1 MSSPSTP
8 TLPSGTTS
16 PTRRERQRQAT
27 YDEIVAES
35 RRLLRE
41 GQDVSLRAVAT
52 EMGLTAPALYR
63 YVDSHA
69 ELMALVAR
77 AVFADVV
84 AEMTVARDRH
94 PVDDPAAQIVA
105 AVTAFRRW
113 ALGNREEFRLVFA
126 SPPTPE
132 TQALVESAAQRPIT
146 TLEGCVPEE
155 LGVHEFS
162 AFFSDIF
169 GRLWQ
174 KYRFAVP
181 ADEELPEG
189 VLEVLT
195 AEPDGPVPS
204 GPDKLASIHQGGSV
218 TPGMVWVF
226 ERSWARLYGTVTLE
240 VFGHVHPGLI
250 TTSAL
255 FQATV
260 ADIGADLGLSDEWE
274 RLQAI
279 ARG

>member
-1 MSSPSTP
+1 MSTP
-8 TLPSGTTS
+8 TIPPTPSA

-27 YDEIVAES
+27 YDEIVAVS

-84 AEMTVARDRH
+84 AEMTVARDGH

-174 KYRFAVP
+174 KYRFPVP
-181 ADEELPEG
+181 ADDELPEG

-195 AEPDGPVPS
+195 AEAAESEPGS
-204 GPDKLASIHQGGSV
+204 DKLPTMRQDIGV

-250 TTSAL
+250 STGAL

-260 ADIGADLGLSDEWE
+260 ADIGADVGLADEWG

>member
-1 MSSPSTP
+1 MS
-8 TLPSGTTS
+8 TLSA

-27 YDEIVAES
+27 YDEIVGVA
-35 RRLLRE
+35 RRLLRA

-94 PVDDPAAQIVA
+94 PDDDPAAQIVA
-105 AVTAFRRW
+105 AVTAFRGW

-126 SPPTPE
+126 SPQTPE
-132 TQALVESAAQRPIT
+132 TEALVASAAQRPIT
-146 TLEGCVPEE
+146 TLDGCVPEE

-169 GRLWQ
+169 GRLWER
-174 KYRFAVP
+174 YRFPVP
-181 ADEELPEG
+181 ADDELPEG
-189 VLEVLT
+189 VLDVLT
-195 AEPDGPVPS
+195 AQPDGSTPVGADAPPAAV
-204 GPDKLASIHQGGSV
+204 GV

-250 TTSAL
+250 ATGAL

-260 ADIGADLGLSDEWE
+260 ADIGADLGLADEWV
-274 RLQAI
+274 RLQEL
-279 ARG
+279 ARA

>member
-1 MSSPSTP
+1 MSSTAV
-8 TLPSGTTS
+8 

-27 YDEIVAES
+27 YDEIVTVS
-35 RRLLRE
+35 RQLLRH
-41 GQDVSLRAVAT
+41 GRDVSLRAVSA

-84 AEMTVARDRH
+84 AEMTVARDKH
-94 PVDDPAAQIVA
+94 PDDDPAGQIVA
-105 AVTAFRRW
+105 AVAAFRRW

-126 SPPTPE
+126 SPPSPE
-132 TQALVESAAQRPIT
+132 TEALVESAARRPIT
-146 TLEGCVPEE
+146 ALEGCVPEE

-174 KYRFAVP
+174 KYRFPVP
-181 ADEELPEG
+181 ADDELPAG
-189 VLEVLT
+189 VLEVLAGEET
-195 AEPDGPVPS
+195 
-204 GPDKLASIHQGGSV
+204 PDKLAELGGIS
-218 TPGMVWVF
+218 PGMVWMF
-226 ERSWARLYGTVTLE
+226 ERAWARIYGTVTLE
-240 VFGHVHPGLI
+240 VFGHVHPGFI
-250 TTSAL
+250 TTGAL

-260 ADIGADLGLSDEWE
+260 LDIGQDLGLAGEWD

>member
-1 MSSPSTP
+1 MSSTAV
-8 TLPSGTTS
+8 

-27 YDEIVAES
+27 YDEIVTVS
-35 RRLLRE
+35 RQLLRH
-41 GQDVSLRAVAT
+41 GRDVSLRAVSA

-84 AEMTVARDRH
+84 GEMTVARDRH
-94 PVDDPAAQIVA
+94 PDDDPAAQIVA
-105 AVTAFRRW
+105 AVSAFRRW

-132 TQALVESAAQRPIT
+132 TEALAESAAQRPIT
-146 TLEGCVPEE
+146 TLDGCVPEE
-155 LGVHEFS
+155 LGAREFS

-169 GRLWQ
+169 TRLWT
-174 KYRFAVP
+174 KYRFPVP
-181 ADEELPEG
+181 ADDELPPG
-189 VLEVLT
+189 VLQVLSGP
-195 AEPDGPVPS
+195 AEPG
-204 GPDKLASIHQGGSV
+204 DKLATLGEV
-218 TPGMVWVF
+218 TPGMVWMF
-226 ERSWARLYGTVTLE
+226 ERAWARLYGTVTLE
-240 VFGHVHPGLI
+240 VFGHVHPGFI
-250 TTSAL
+250 TTGAL
-255 FQATV
+255 FEATV
-260 ADIGADLGLSDEWE
+260 LDIGRDLGLAGEWD

>member
-1 MSSPSTP
+1 MPTSTTIPSSV
-8 TLPSGTTS
+8 

-27 YDEIVAES
+27 YDEIVAVS
-35 RRLLRE
+35 RQLLRE
-41 GQDVSLRAVAT
+41 GQDVSLRAIAT

-69 ELMALVAR
+69 ELMALLAR
-77 AVFADVV
+77 AIFADVV

-94 PVDDPAAQIVA
+94 PLDDPAAQIVA
-105 AVTAFRRW
+105 AVAAFRRW

-132 TQALVESAAQRPIT
+132 TQALVDSAAQRPIT

-155 LGVHEFS
+155 LGAHEFS

-169 GRLWQ
+169 GRLWM
-174 KYRFAVP
+174 KYRFPMP
-181 ADEELPEG
+181 ADDELPEG
-189 VLEVLT
+189 VLEALT
-195 AEPDGPVPS
+195 APPDDAIDGPAA
-204 GPDKLASIHQGGSV
+204 GPDKLPTVDGV
-218 TPGMVWVF
+218 TPGMLWVF

-250 TTSAL
+250 TTGAL
-255 FQATV
+255 FEATMV
-260 ADIGADLGLSDEWE
+260 DIGADVGLADEWE
-274 RLQAI
+274 RLRAI
-279 ARG
+279 VRG